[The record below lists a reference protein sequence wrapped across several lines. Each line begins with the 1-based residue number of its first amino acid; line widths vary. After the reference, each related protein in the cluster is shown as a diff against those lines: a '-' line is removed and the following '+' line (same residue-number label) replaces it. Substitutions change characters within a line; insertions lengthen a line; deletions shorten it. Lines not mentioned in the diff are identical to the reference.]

1 MILQEANL
9 ESRVVGLEKLFARV
23 ILIVTNLESL
33 SKEIGFK
40 VETVVT
46 PLSLFWKF
54 SAKGILR
61 RLGFKWDMSVNPS
74 TFSGNYLNSSIYVL
88 TNNFRNY
95 FLNLRK

>member
-46 PLSLFWKF
+46 PLSLSWKF
-54 SAKGILR
+54 SANETLSK
-61 RLGFKWDMSVNPS
+61 
-74 TFSGNYLNSSIYVL
+74 
-88 TNNFRNY
+88 
-95 FLNLRK
+95 